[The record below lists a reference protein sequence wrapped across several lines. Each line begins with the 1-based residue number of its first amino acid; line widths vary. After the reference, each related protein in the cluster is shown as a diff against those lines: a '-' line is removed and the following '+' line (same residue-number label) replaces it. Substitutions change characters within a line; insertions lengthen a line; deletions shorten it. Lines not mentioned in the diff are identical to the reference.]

1 MTSARTLNHIVESKL
16 GIWLLWGGSG
26 DSGSSKNVSDHSLWN
41 ILALVPVSNGIQ
53 KFFFVGLAFCVGANV
68 IHDILNDR
76 IFTSPLAKNGFIV
89 IIVAITILI
98 MYKWDV
104 WIETPWEYLFE

>member
-1 MTSARTLNHIVESKL
+1 MKEWFKKYLGLLASTSAILILFATIVNFEQEWYYGAS
-16 GIWLLWGGSG
+16 
-26 DSGSSKNVSDHSLWN
+26 VE
-41 ILALVPVSNGIQ
+41 

-89 IIVAITILI
+89 IIVAITIFF

-104 WIETPWEYLFE
+104 WGETPLEFYKSWEYLFE